1 MKLNIDEE
9 KYKVRKREGFIGNYS
24 YDVVKRKRVCKVCNK
39 AFDSNSKETLTWYD
53 DDGFYRIA
61 FFCKTDYIIAKRF
74 LKTTER
80 EGMN

>member
-9 KYKVRKREGFIGNYS
+9 KYKERKREGFIGNYS
-24 YDVVKRKRVCKVCNK
+24 YDVVNK